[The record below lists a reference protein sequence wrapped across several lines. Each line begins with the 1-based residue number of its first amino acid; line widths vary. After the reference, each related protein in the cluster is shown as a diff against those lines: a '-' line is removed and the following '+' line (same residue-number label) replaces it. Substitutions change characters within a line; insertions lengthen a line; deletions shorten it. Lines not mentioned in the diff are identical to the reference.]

1 MTQSFEYPQSERK
14 PAPAVD
20 LAAVKARQQAMWAS
34 GDFAVVGTTLQ
45 IVGESLAEAVDLQ
58 AGTRVLD
65 VACGNGNASLAAARR
80 FARVTGIDYV
90 PTLLERAGER
100 ARAERLDVEFVE
112 GDAENLP
119 FDDGAFD
126 TALSTYGIMFTADH
140 ERAAREIVRVVK
152 PGGKIGFANW
162 TPEGFIGQFLKTVG
176 RHVPPPPGVQS
187 PATWG
192 TEERLRELFPRM
204 RAIRTERKDFVF
216 RYESVAHFIDVFK
229 NYYGPTYQ
237 AFRKLD
243 AEGQVRLER
252 DIVELSARFARPG
265 TAFAVPAQ
273 YLEVVIER

>member
-1 MTQSFEYPQSERK
+1 
-14 PAPAVD
+14 
-20 LAAVKARQQAMWAS
+20 
-34 GDFAVVGTTLQ
+34 
-45 IVGESLAEAVDLQ
+45 
-58 AGTRVLD
+58 VLD

-80 FARVTGIDYV
+80 FARVTGLDYV
-90 PTLLERAGER
+90 PALLDRAGER
-100 ARAERLDVEFVE
+100 ARSERLPIEFLE
-112 GDAENLP
+112 GDAESLP
-119 FDDGAFD
+119 FDDGEFD
-126 TALSTYGIMFTADH
+126 VALSTYGIMFTADH

-152 PGGKIGFANW
+152 PGGTIGLANW

-216 RYESVAHFIDVFK
+216 RYESTAHFIDVFR

-243 AEGQVRLER
+243 AEGQVLLER
-252 DIVELSARFARPG
+252 DIVELCARFARPG
-265 TAFAVPAQ
+265 TSFVVPAQ